1 MRFVQSRETR
11 QHKPQSTYKML
22 YFFRFFDQMLVT
34 VERAQKSQYVVWCWE
49 GSLFLSAICCKTQYV
64 VFFLFLRGCN
74 MGLTSL
80 EVVKVYSGCPVPY
93 IQEKLEESGYK
104 VKLSMVAD
112 MLQIVYLEEELE
124 WEKIEEEL
132 RKSVDGRLS
141 GVSGGFLP
149 A

>member
-1 MRFVQSRETR
+1 
-11 QHKPQSTYKML
+11 
-22 YFFRFFDQMLVT
+22 
-34 VERAQKSQYVVWCWE
+34 
-49 GSLFLSAICCKTQYV
+49 
-64 VFFLFLRGCN
+64 

-80 EVVKVYSGCPVPY
+80 DVVKVYRGCPISY

>member
-1 MRFVQSRETR
+1 
-11 QHKPQSTYKML
+11 
-22 YFFRFFDQMLVT
+22 
-34 VERAQKSQYVVWCWE
+34 
-49 GSLFLSAICCKTQYV
+49 
-64 VFFLFLRGCN
+64 

-80 EVVKVYSGCPVPY
+80 EVVKVYRWLSVPY

-132 RKSVDGRLS
+132 RKALMEGFQGLW
-141 GVSGGFLP
+141 GFLP

>member
-1 MRFVQSRETR
+1 
-11 QHKPQSTYKML
+11 
-22 YFFRFFDQMLVT
+22 
-34 VERAQKSQYVVWCWE
+34 
-49 GSLFLSAICCKTQYV
+49 
-64 VFFLFLRGCN
+64 

-112 MLQIVYLEEELE
+112 MLQIVYLERELE
-124 WEKIEEEL
+124 WEKLEEET
-132 RKSVDGRLS
+132 RQSVDGGFP
-141 GVSGGFLP
+141 GVSGVFLP

>member
-1 MRFVQSRETR
+1 
-11 QHKPQSTYKML
+11 
-22 YFFRFFDQMLVT
+22 
-34 VERAQKSQYVVWCWE
+34 
-49 GSLFLSAICCKTQYV
+49 
-64 VFFLFLRGCN
+64 

-80 EVVKVYSGCPVPY
+80 DVVKVYRGCPVPY

-124 WEKIEEEL
+124 WDKIEEGLKKISDKNSLDAFEGL
-132 RKSVDGRLS
+132 
-141 GVSGGFLP
+141 LP

>member
-1 MRFVQSRETR
+1 
-11 QHKPQSTYKML
+11 
-22 YFFRFFDQMLVT
+22 
-34 VERAQKSQYVVWCWE
+34 
-49 GSLFLSAICCKTQYV
+49 
-64 VFFLFLRGCN
+64 

-112 MLQIVYLEEELE
+112 MLQIVYLERELE
-124 WEKIEEEL
+124 WEKLEEET
-132 RKSVDGRLS
+132 RQSVDGVFP
-141 GVSGGFLP
+141 GVSGVFLP